1 MLFITVTYVNT
12 RYIKFSRM
20 KQNEQYC
27 PPKEERV
34 TGHFVLELLSTA
46 HRVSY
51 VTGAELL
58 IHFHP
63 ISTPDVMELMGKR
76 HFTFDTV
83 HTPNPHPYSLLCI
96 CTAWSWVKKVLGSVN
111 SAYT

>member
-1 MLFITVTYVNT
+1 MLFITITYVNT
-12 RYIKFSRM
+12 WYIKFSYM

-27 PPKEERV
+27 PPKGERV
-34 TGHFVLELLSTA
+34 TGHFVLKPLSIA

-51 VTGAELL
+51 VTGALL
-58 IHFHP
+58 HIQFLLV
-63 ISTPDVMELMGKR
+63 STPDVMELVGKR
-76 HFTFDTV
+76 HFTIDTV
-83 HTPNPHPYSLLCI
+83 HTPNPHPDSLLCI